1 VNCREVQDHLGD
13 AIDRELPADLRE
25 EFYRHLELCPPCRS
39 EYEME
44 NLGKAAVHR
53 FVCHLEV
60 PPTIYRTVVDHL
72 HKEFDTTAHE
82 HPEGWLTRL
91 WHSRLFIP
99 AAATG
104 LAALA
109 AVLVLLFPS
118 LNVITQQVNTAD
130 LMSQIREN
138 FSLIRKGEMKP
149 AMVAY
154 YPDRVAGYFRESGT
168 PFPVSVLSHR
178 RCDWYGATSNQ
189 YGNIPLAHVVY
200 QIGNDLMYVYQVGQ
214 QDAMDGSVLTM
225 PEQARVALVSTGW
238 YSDSADDNCTIVM
251 WTTGITLCGAA
262 STLKKDQLMD
272 LLAEK

>member
-1 VNCREVQDHLGD
+1 MNCREVQDHLGD
-13 AIDRELPADLRE
+13 AIDRELPVELRE
-25 EFYRHLELCPPCRS
+25 EFYRHLELCPPCRG

-53 FVCHLEV
+53 FVCHVDV
-60 PPTIYRTVVDHL
+60 PPTTYRVVVDQL
-72 HKEFDTTAHE
+72 HAEYASAARE
-82 HPEGWLTRL
+82 RAEGWFTRL
-91 WHSRLFIP
+91 WHNRLFIP
-99 AAATG
+99 AVATG
-104 LAALA
+104 LATLA
-109 AVLVLLFPS
+109 AAWFLLIPTP
-118 LNVITQQVNTAD
+118 NVTQPGIITAD
-130 LMSQIREN
+130 LMSQIRQN

-189 YGNIPLAHVVY
+189 YGSVPLAHVVY

-225 PEQARVALVSTGW
+225 PDRARAALASTGW

-251 WTTGITLCGAA
+251 WTTGKTLCGAA